1 MMLVKQ
7 NSLMISLKIKSNLLL
22 FFYVCDIL
30 FLVMYMK
37 KRNIIITVV
46 IVLLFIVLIILS
58 TKVGG
63 SNSKRSNFSSSEFEN
78 ITAAGLAELKTSV
91 DSISKSI
98 FFICD
103 NEDEKC
109 YEELTDLNALAG
121 RYKLSI
127 EYINVKE
134 LVASEV
140 EDLKTYLPIFD
151 NELYPKLILVNDDIA
166 YSEGF
171 QSKSELIKVFKEN
184 NFI

>member
-1 MMLVKQ
+1 
-7 NSLMISLKIKSNLLL
+7 
-22 FFYVCDIL
+22 
-30 FLVMYMK
+30 MK
-37 KRNIIITVV
+37 KRNIIIAVLV
-46 IVLLFIVLIILS
+46 ILLFVILIFLS

-63 SNSKRSNFSSSEFEN
+63 SDSKRTSFSSSEFEN
-78 ITAAGLAELKTSV
+78 ITAAGIAELKTSV
-91 DSISKSI
+91 DSVSKSI

-109 YEELTDLNALAG
+109 YDELTDLNTLAG
-121 RYKLSI
+121 RYNLSI

-134 LVASEV
+134 LVDSEIK
-140 EDLKTYLPIFD
+140 DLKIYLPIFD
-151 NELYPKLILVNDDIA
+151 KELYPKLILINDDLT